1 MNSETTL
8 EPIDVYWSF
17 RSPYSYLAT
26 PDMLGLARDYSVEV
40 NLRVVLPIAIRE
52 PSLLFSESKRKHL
65 LYVVMD
71 WERRAEMLG
80 MPHRWPSPDPV
91 VQDVGAGTVPEEQ
104 PYIHRLSRLGVEAQ
118 RRGLGVAFAAEV
130 SRLIFGG
137 TADWHEGDKL
147 SRAVSRAGL
156 ALSELDAAITAKGA
170 DHAAEIESNQR
181 SLDAAGGWGV
191 PTAVL
196 QNEIFFGQDR
206 MDTLRWRLNQLG
218 LSRCPLA

>member
-1 MNSETTL
+1 MTSEASL

-26 PDMLGLARDYSVEV
+26 PDMVALARDYWVEV

-52 PSLLFSESKRKHL
+52 PGLLFSEDKRKHL

-91 VQDVGAGTVPEEQ
+91 VQDVGAGSVPKEQ

-118 RRGLGVAFAAEV
+118 RRGAGVPFAAEV

-137 TADWHEGDKL
+137 TANWDEGDKL
-147 SRAVSRAGL
+147 ARAVSRAGL
-156 ALSELDAAITAKGA
+156 DLAELDAAITTEGA
-170 DHAAEIESNQR
+170 DHAAEIECNQR
-181 SLDAAGGWGV
+181 ALDTAGGWGV

-196 QNEIFFGQDR
+196 RDEIFFGQDR
-206 MDTLRWRLNQLG
+206 MDTLRWRLEQLG
-218 LSRCPLA
+218 LSRR

>member
-1 MNSETTL
+1 MNSATAVEQV
-8 EPIDVYWSF
+8 DVYWSF

-26 PDMLGLARDYSVEV
+26 PDLMAIAREFPVQV

-52 PSLLFSESKRKHL
+52 PELLFSEGKRKHL

-91 VQDVGAGTVPEEQ
+91 VQDVGSAIVPKDQ

-118 RRGLGVAFAAEV
+118 RRGLGLPFAAEV

-137 TADWHEGDKL
+137 TVDWHKGDKL
-147 SRAVSRAGL
+147 ERAASRAGL
-156 ALSELDAAITAKGA
+156 DLAALDAAIAARGA
-170 DHAAEIESNQR
+170 DHADEIEANQR
-181 SLDAAGGWGV
+181 ALDAAGGWGV
-191 PTAVL
+191 PTAVFRD
-196 QNEIFFGQDR
+196 EIFFGQDR
-206 MDTLRWRLNQLG
+206 MDTLRWRMAQAG
-218 LSRCPLA
+218 LPRSALT